1 MELAKKTVLIVDD
14 MDAIRKI
21 SSDQLRR
28 FGVGQIYQA
37 ENGAKALHILKNTHV
52 DLIISDWNM
61 PVMSGIELLCVVRST
76 PKFQYIPFLMIT
88 AEAARERVSQAIA
101 EGVTDIVIKPF
112 NSMILQQRVTQC
124 LQGFVS
130 NKAGVVAQEA
140 TSTSEQSDA
149 ESDIALNLTKQDKH
163 QKSSVLIVDDTADNL
178 TLLGGLLKD
187 EYQVKLAK
195 QGAKALEIAQS
206 DTPPDIIL
214 LDIMMP
220 DMDGFE
226 VLKQLRKHPLSE
238 HIPVIFVTA
247 LTEDKYQL
255 QGLDGGAVDYISKPI
270 QPELLKLRVRNL
282 MAYVTMHK
290 NLQSDF
296 DSLVAN
302 EKLKQEVQQVLQH
315 DLKGPIAGLMALIE
329 QIKSDPHISK
339 NNAENATIAE
349 DMTFQLLNMINMSS
363 ELYKIETGRFV
374 LSPKRFSILALIQK
388 IIAVLKKTFQVKHLL
403 IYLDCEEDGDEDY
416 FAMGDESL
424 SYSML
429 FNLLKNACEAAPS
442 KTRVSVMLQR
452 EQEPETKQAFLKVS
466 IQNIGVVDEDIRQH
480 FWQKYVSAGKSDGT
494 GIGTYSA
501 KLLAE
506 AQQGKVAL
514 DVDDTNQTTSVS
526 VYLPHE

>member
-1 MELAKKTVLIVDD
+1 MELAKKSVLIVDD

-28 FGVGQIYQA
+28 FGIGQVYQA
-37 ENGAKALHILKNTHV
+37 ENGAKALHILKNASV

-61 PVMSGIELLCVVRST
+61 PVMSGYELLTTVRDS
-76 PKFQYIPFLMIT
+76 PKFQHLPFLMIT

-101 EGVTDIVIKPF
+101 AGVTDIVIKPF

-124 LQGFVS
+124 LQGHIS
-130 NKAGVVAQEA
+130 NKAALVTDDPSLSTVE
-140 TSTSEQSDA
+140 TSHLNQDSDNTTG
-149 ESDIALNLTKQDKH
+149 EKH
-163 QKSSVLIVDDTADNL
+163 HKRSSVLVVDDTTENL
-178 TLLGGLLKD
+178 TLIGGLLKD
-187 EYQVKLAK
+187 DYQVKLAK
-195 QGAKALEIAQS
+195 QGVKALEIAQS
-206 DTPPDIIL
+206 DSPPDIIL

-226 VLKQLRKHPLSE
+226 VLRQLRANPLSQ

-270 QPELLKLRVRNL
+270 QPDLLKLRVRNL
-282 MAYVTMHK
+282 MAYVNMHK

-296 DSLVAN
+296 DSMVAN

-315 DLKGPIAGLMALIE
+315 DLKGPISGLMALIE

-339 NNAENATIAE
+339 SNAENAVMAE
-349 DMTFQLLNMINMSS
+349 DMSFQLLNMINMSS
-363 ELYKIETGRFV
+363 ELYKIETGRFT
-374 LSPKRFSILALIQK
+374 LKPKPFSMLNLLQK

-416 FAMGDESL
+416 AVLGDESL

-429 FNLLKNACEAAPS
+429 FNLLKNACEAAPN
-442 KTRVSVMLQR
+442 KTRVSVSLQR
-452 EQEPETKQAFLKVS
+452 EQVSDDKEALLQVS
-466 IQNIGVVDEDIRQH
+466 IQNIGVVDADIREH
-480 FWQKYVSAGKSDGT
+480 FWQKYVSSGKSDGT

-506 AQQGKVAL
+506 AQRGKVAL
-514 DVDDTNQTTSVS
+514 CVDDEKETTSVS
-526 VYLPHE
+526 VYLPQH